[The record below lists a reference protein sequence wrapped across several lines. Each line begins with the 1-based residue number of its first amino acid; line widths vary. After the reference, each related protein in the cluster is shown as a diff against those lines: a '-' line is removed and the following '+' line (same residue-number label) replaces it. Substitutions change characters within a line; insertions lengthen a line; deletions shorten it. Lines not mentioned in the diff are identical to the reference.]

1 MRPFWLDEMREARAQ
16 GNARVR
22 RVLSPD
28 PDHPGRVIWQGRS
41 LWHFAS
47 NDYLGLARDPRMAK
61 AGSRAAFREGSGAG
75 ASPLVSGWLPGLRRL
90 ERELASFEETESAL
104 VFASGYA
111 ANLAVVSS
119 LVGLGDLILS
129 DELNHASL
137 IDGCRLSR
145 AKVLVYRH
153 SDIEHARELAQKYRW
168 QHRRMLL
175 VTDSVFSM
183 DGDEAPLVELG
194 ELALVMDGLL
204 LVDEA
209 HATGVMGEGGRGLA
223 HQACEKLAELQARM
237 ARVGTLSKALG
248 AQGGYL
254 LGSKSLVRW
263 LVNKGRSYLFSTALA
278 PGSVAAGR
286 AGLKLAQDEPWR
298 REKVLQLALQL
309 RQLLREYGF
318 EVLPGTSPIVPVF
331 LGESCRAVMWSKEL
345 ADQGFLVPAIRPP
358 SVPANRARLRISL
371 TANLDESVVAALA
384 LALNSIAGRGL

>member
-1 MRPFWLDEMREARAQ
+1 
-16 GNARVR
+16 
-22 RVLSPD
+22 
-28 PDHPGRVIWQGRS
+28 
-41 LWHFAS
+41 
-47 NDYLGLARDPRMAK
+47 
-61 AGSRAAFREGSGAG
+61 
-75 ASPLVSGWLPGLRRL
+75 
-90 ERELASFEETESAL
+90 
-104 VFASGYA
+104 
-111 ANLAVVSS
+111 
-119 LVGLGDLILS
+119 
-129 DELNHASL
+129 
-137 IDGCRLSR
+137 
-145 AKVLVYRH
+145 
-153 SDIEHARELAQKYRW
+153 
-168 QHRRMLL
+168 MLL

-384 LALNSIAGRGL
+384 LALKSIAGRGL

>member
-1 MRPFWLDEMREARAQ
+1 
-16 GNARVR
+16 
-22 RVLSPD
+22 
-28 PDHPGRVIWQGRS
+28 
-41 LWHFAS
+41 
-47 NDYLGLARDPRMAK
+47 MAK
-61 AGSRAAFREGSGAG
+61 AVSRAAFREGSGAG

-318 EVLPGTSPIVPVF
+318 EILPGTSPIVPVF

-384 LALNSIAGRGL
+384 LALKSIAGRGL